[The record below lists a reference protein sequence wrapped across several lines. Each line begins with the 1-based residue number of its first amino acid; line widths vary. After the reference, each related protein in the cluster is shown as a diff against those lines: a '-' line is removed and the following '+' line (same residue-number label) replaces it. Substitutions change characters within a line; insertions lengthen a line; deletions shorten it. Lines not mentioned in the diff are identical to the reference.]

1 MANVG
6 KASDAA
12 LDKIS
17 ELLKREKAVK
27 AWLEL
32 YQETNQIDPVVAS
45 HLWEVLTGIDTE
57 GVPDGTASSTQGVVD
72 SSHAR

>member
-17 ELLKREKAVK
+17 ELLKREKNVK

-32 YQETNQIDPVVAS
+32 YQEANQIDPGVAS
-45 HLWEVLTGIDTE
+45 HLWELLSGIDTE
-57 GVPDGTASSTQGVVD
+57 GVADAAASDSQGVVD